1 MPGFH
6 ALTIR
11 SNTFNDWKQRFQW
24 AEATFPMSGSN
35 PPRNSFE
42 KRLHF
47 QQIYPKK
54 IWKLEY
60 FFVSLQK
67 FKVNNGKKQKTT
79 PHTEKHNHH

>member
-11 SNTFNDWKQRFQW
+11 SNASNEWKHPFQW
-24 AEATFPMSGSN
+24 AEATFPMNGSD

-47 QQIYPKK
+47 QKIYPKK
-54 IWKLEY
+54 IWKLE
-60 FFVSLQK
+60 
-67 FKVNNGKKQKTT
+67 
-79 PHTEKHNHH
+79 